1 MSKGSKQRPMN
12 KDQFNK
18 GFDKIF
24 TKEPKVNLLN
34 EWACYCEKIN
44 LIRAEYNLP
53 TKIFSQNDKTRFMEA
68 NQ

>member
-18 GFDKIF
+18 GVDKIF

-34 EWACYCEKIN
+34 EWACTVKK
-44 LIRAEYNLP
+44 LI
-53 TKIFSQNDKTRFMEA
+53 
-68 NQ
+68 